1 MVWEVLLRQKN
12 FRNNPDLSFQ
22 FRLARDLGMT
32 VAELTAKMS
41 ALEYNQWA
49 NFYLF
54 EQKERD
60 KALAL
65 AQAERNKGR

>member
-49 NFYLF
+49 NFYLY

>member
-1 MVWEVLLRQKN
+1 MVLEVLLRQKN

>member
-1 MVWEVLLRQKN
+1 MVLEVLLRQTN